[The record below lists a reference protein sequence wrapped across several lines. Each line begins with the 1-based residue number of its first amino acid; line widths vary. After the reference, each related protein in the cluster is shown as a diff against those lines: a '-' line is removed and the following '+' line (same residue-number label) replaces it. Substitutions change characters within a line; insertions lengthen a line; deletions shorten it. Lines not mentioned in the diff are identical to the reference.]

1 MLQEVWLAAFR
12 NIDGLKQD
20 ARLAPWLYAIARRS
34 AMNHYR
40 GRYAREAAAASDV
53 ESHEPTNDRD
63 EQLDVD
69 NAEQIHFGLGR
80 LPLPERELL
89 TLYFLDDLAVAEIA
103 AVLDIPAGTVKSR
116 LSKARGSLRRVLN
129 EEAARHER

>member
-1 MLQEVWLAAFR
+1 MLQDVWLAAFR
-12 NIDGLKQD
+12 NIGNLKQD
-20 ARLAPWLYAIARRS
+20 ARLAPWLYTIARRA

-40 GRYAREAAAASDV
+40 GRYSCDEASAADIA
-53 ESHEPTNDRD
+53 SHEPTNDRD

-69 NAEQIHFGLGR
+69 NAELIHFGLGR
-80 LPLPERELL
+80 LSLPECEIL

-103 AVLDIPAGTVKSR
+103 AVLEIPTGTVKSR
-116 LSKARGSLRRVLN
+116 LSKARSSLRRVLN